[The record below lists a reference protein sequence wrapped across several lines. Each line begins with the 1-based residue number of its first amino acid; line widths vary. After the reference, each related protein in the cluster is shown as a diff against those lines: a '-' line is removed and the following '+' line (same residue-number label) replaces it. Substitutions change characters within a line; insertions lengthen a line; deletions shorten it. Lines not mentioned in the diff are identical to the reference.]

1 LANFVPYLFVLRLSE
16 NTEDTGTM
24 TQ

>member
-1 LANFVPYLFVLRLSE
+1 LSE